1 MKKNKVGSILLLLFL
16 CCLSIAGINRD
27 CLLEF
32 HVAVAEAQLT
42 HEQDLVYCNGQLIVV
57 KCIMEADA
65 SFQNSVYNAVEGYN
79 DCTGGS

>member
-1 MKKNKVGSILLLLFL
+1 MKKNKLASMLSLLLLSS
-16 CCLSIAGINRD
+16 LSIAGINRD

-57 KCIMEADA
+57 KCVMEAGA
-65 SFQNSVYNAVEGYN
+65 SFQNSVYNAVQGYN
-79 DCTGGS
+79 DCSGG